1 MSSGRAMHAL
11 ARAVSLLVG
20 LGLVTV
26 GAYGVAVWA
35 GRSPSREW
43 SLYLDRNWYY
53 TAPQQNWWPW
63 ALLAVTVIAVL
74 VGVAV
79 LVASLR
85 PRRAPQTVLSDDA
98 SGRAVVEPGAVCD
111 ALAADLAALD
121 DVHDAQARARVL
133 RGQVICIAEIR
144 SAAEA
149 DPDRLRAG
157 IAQAAGRLTD
167 VLGEAAPH
175 LRIILEP
182 AAPERPRAAR
192 RGLA

>member
-1 MSSGRAMHAL
+1 A
-11 ARAVSLLVG
+11 
-20 LGLVTV
+20 
-26 GAYGVAVWA
+26 
-35 GRSPSREW
+35 
-43 SLYLDRNWYY
+43 
-53 TAPQQNWWPW
+53 
-63 ALLAVTVIAVL
+63 
-74 VGVAV
+74 GVAV
-79 LVASLR
+79 LIASLR
-85 PRRAPQTVLSDDA
+85 PRRAPQTVLSEDG

-121 DVHDAQARARVL
+121 DVYDADARARVL
-133 RGQVICIAEIR
+133 RGQVTYIAEVR

-192 RGLA
+192 RGLT

>member
-1 MSSGRAMHAL
+1 MSSGRAVNAL

-20 LGLVTV
+20 LGLVAA

-35 GRSPSREW
+35 GRSPAREW

-53 TAPQQNWWPW
+53 SAPQQNWWPW

-74 VGVAV
+74 IGVAV

-85 PRRAPQTVLSDDA
+85 PRRAPQTVLSEDG

-121 DVHDAQARARVL
+121 DVYDADARARVL
-133 RGQVICIAEIR
+133 RGQVTYIAEVR

-192 RGLA
+192 RGLT